1 VKRFSLVLVLVLGL
15 LTPTIPATATGEIQ
29 LRTSPEY
36 VGGYDRSLFKHWI
49 DADRNGCDTRKEVLI
64 AESLRVP
71 RKGAKC
77 ALTGGNWL
85 SSYDGKSYTKDS
97 GLDIDHVVP
106 LAEAWRSGAWAW
118 TAQQRQDFANDLKDP
133 RVLIAVTA
141 SANRSKGD
149 RDVKTWLPNKDKC
162 KYIEAWVAVKVRYSL
177 TFDTGELTV
186 IQSYF
191 TTCPITNISVEVLP
205 GYETSANKVTPSPSS
220 GSTQFKMPM
229 ITEFKLGALLN
240 KWSTY
245 GFKNQPIVSQL
256 PSTLKE
262 YSCKPISNDDTIID
276 IQPKWNTPVDSDTQ
290 VRVTVI
296 CYLDFDNKKP
306 IETMSPSPT
315 PTPSVAPTPTPSA
328 TRAATPT
335 PVPTVTS
342 IPSPTPAPTVI
353 SSPTPT
359 PTPTPTKVKPAPVK
373 YKNCTE
379 AKAAGVTPI
388 RRSTDPELYALNTA
402 LDGDKDGDA
411 CES

>member
-1 VKRFSLVLVLVLGL
+1 MKRFSLVLVLVLGL

-29 LRTSPEY
+29 LRTSTEY
-36 VGGYDRSLFKHWI
+36 LSGYDRSLFKHWI
-49 DADRNGCDTRKEVLI
+49 DADKNGCDTRKEVLI
-64 AESLRVP
+64 AEALVVP
-71 RKGAKC
+71 KKGSKC
-77 ALTGGNWL
+77 ALTGGKWL

-97 GLDIDHVVP
+97 GLDIDHAVP

-118 TAQQRQDFANDLKDP
+118 TSQQRQDFANDIKDP

-149 RDVKTWLPNKDKC
+149 RDVKTWLPAKDKC

-177 TFDTGELTV
+177 TFDPGELTV

-205 GYETSANKVTPSPSS
+205 GYETSANKVTPTPSS
-220 GSTQFKMPM
+220 GPTQFRMPT

-245 GFKNQPIVSQL
+245 GFKNQPIVSQQ

-262 YSCKPISNDDTIID
+262 FSCKPISNDDTIID

-296 CYLDFDNKKP
+296 CYLDLDNKKP
-306 IETMSPSPT
+306 IETTSPSPT

-335 PVPTVTS
+335 PVPSATS
-342 IPSPTPAPTVI
+342 TPSPTPVPTVI
-353 SSPTPT
+353 SSPT